1 MPDRR
6 PGEGQEHP
14 QGVKHPQGDRLVV
27 RKDAHRELEF
37 RYDRD
42 ERLTRRTAPRGTSPS
57 ASFLKHRIYRV
68 LLLNVLLLA
77 VLVIVG
83 RRLLLDSGD
92 RARVGPYAVSLQA
105 LAYEDTVYV
114 TVTVR
119 FAGRAGTAVPA
130 ERFTARLALEPG
142 GEEVLTEAALPRSP
156 GEAVTVGEALPL
168 AGAARARVQLEV
180 GGWKRTLTRELAK

>member
-14 QGVKHPQGDRLVV
+14 QGDRLVV
-27 RKDAHRELEF
+27 RQDAHRELEF
-37 RYDRD
+37 RYERD
-42 ERLTRRTAPRGTSPS
+42 ERLARRTAPRGTSV
-57 ASFLKHRIYRV
+57 SFFKNRTYRA

-83 RRLLLDSGD
+83 GRLLLASGD

-180 GGWKRTLTRELAK
+180 GEWKRTLTRELAK